1 MVRLPSPPLDEYDY
15 RFGESPA
22 TVKRLLSLACLAL
35 LAGAQGP
42 LVADSVPDPRSP
54 SLEPGQRLQA
64 LIDRVR
70 FEHARLVTLE
80 ADFVQLKESSLLL
93 EPSEATGVF
102 SFASPDKVR
111 WEYLEPDPIS
121 LLVAGEEMT
130 TWYRDLGQA
139 ERVQVGRQ
147 TQRILDYL
155 GAGSSLE
162 TLLQYFDASLAQ
174 PKDTRLPF
182 RLELTPR
189 FERVAK
195 RLQEMTIWFDPVQ
208 YMPVGLRYVEA
219 DGDVTEY
226 RFLNLRVNAGL
237 PADRFEL
244 EMPSSVDV
252 REIDL
257 DRQAAMR

>member
-1 MVRLPSPPLDEYDY
+1 MRI
-15 RFGESPA
+15 
-22 TVKRLLSLACLAL
+22 RLLCSFAL
-35 LAGAQGP
+35 LFLAAGLRAE
-42 LVADSVPDPRSP
+42 DSVPDPRSP
-54 SLEPGQRLQA
+54 SLQPGQRMQA

-70 FEHARLVTLE
+70 YEHSRLRTLE
-80 ADFVQLKESSLLL
+80 ADFVQLKESALLL
-93 EPSEATGVF
+93 EPAEATGVF
-102 SFASPDKVR
+102 SYASPDKVR
-111 WEYLEPDPIS
+111 WEYVKPNPIS

-130 TWYRDLGQA
+130 TWYRDLDQA

-162 TLLQYFDASLAQ
+162 TLLQYFDARLAQ
-174 PKDTRLPF
+174 PKDMTQPF
-182 RLELTPR
+182 RLELKPR

-195 RLQEMTIWFDPVQ
+195 RLQGMTIWFDPQV

-226 RFLNLRVNAGL
+226 QFRNLRVNAGL

-244 EMPSSVDV
+244 EMPSGVEV

-257 DRQAAMR
+257 DQQAALR